1 MSTSRIE
8 AFSDGVFAIAATLLV
23 LELKVPHV
31 EPGELGGTLLSN
43 WPSYATYVV
52 SFLVIG
58 IIWVNHHAVL
68 ERIRKV
74 DRPLLFLNLV
84 FLMAVAVIP
93 FPTALLADYL
103 KAGHDEHLAA
113 AVYGGS
119 MTLMGVTFGSIWA
132 YAVLS
137 GDLLHEGI
145 DPARARRSLWIFAA
159 GNPLYVLAIGASLLS
174 AELALAIYA
183 LLALFYMF
191 DVLPELTQQ
200 EDVEEGAREP

>member
-1 MSTSRIE
+1 MSTSRTE
-8 AFSDGVFAIAATLLV
+8 TFSDGVFAIAATLLV
-23 LELKVPHV
+23 LELKVPEV
-31 EPGELGGTLLSN
+31 EPGGLADALLDN

-58 IIWVNHHAVL
+58 IIWVNHHAVM

-74 DRPLLFLNLV
+74 NRPLLFLNLV
-84 FLMAVAVIP
+84 FLMAVALIP

-103 KAGHDEHLAA
+103 QAGHDERLAA
-113 AVYGGS
+113 VVYGGS
-119 MTLMGVTFGSIWA
+119 MTLMGVTFGSMWA

-137 GDLLHEGI
+137 ADLLHEGV
-145 DPARARRSLWIFAA
+145 DPVRARRSLWIFTA

-174 AELALAIYA
+174 ATLALAIYA

-191 DVLPELTQQ
+191 EVLPPLEQQGEL
-200 EDVEEGAREP
+200 